1 MDKTN
6 EDLNLELT
14 KRRRELQAY
23 IKRTAAQYGAL
34 KKTERVK
41 KLDELAKTYGEKVLH
56 RNSISRCYQRELQR
70 LNGSKHKDVLA
81 AVTLLVASV
90 KKKARGIS
98 PETTIQA
105 AKQKKRVGRP
115 AKYDD
120 DQVIWWLQTLWVATN
135 YVNEK
140 LLVTMLPEWLPL
152 HPDPNFPEAI
162 KKTILTMSASSIERY
177 IRNYKKMYGKRI
189 YAQTKKQPK
198 KGVAA
203 LVPIRLLNQT
213 VTCCGNVEGDT
224 VIHCG
229 GTLLGTCAWTLNI
242 ADIHCHWT
250 GQRAF
255 LGKNED
261 NVLGATIA
269 LRARFPFA
277 FVGYHTDQGNEF
289 INEKTIEYFSN
300 PKDFVT
306 QTKGRAY
313 KKNDQCRI
321 EQRNWTHVRLVFG
334 YERID
339 TQELVDK
346 MNEIYDLHSLFCNH
360 FIATR
365 KLKSKIRD
373 GSQYR
378 RSFEIPE
385 TPYSRVMKDKT
396 VSEFQKEK
404 LGREHKHY
412 NPYELKKIID
422 QKLKS
427 FVKALEEQRTSTD
440 RVPGDS
446 SGNKE
451 AA

>member
-1 MDKTN
+1 MEKTN
-6 EDLNLELT
+6 SNLNEELT

-23 IKRTAAQYGAL
+23 IKRTAVQYGAM
-34 KKTERVK
+34 KKAERVK
-41 KLDELAKTYGEKVLH
+41 KLDELIKTYGEKVLH
-56 RNSISRCYQRELQR
+56 RNSISRCYQRELSR
-70 LNGSKHKDVLA
+70 LKQAQHKDVLLDGA
-81 AVTLLVASV
+81 AAAIAATQKKKAEV
-90 KKKARGIS
+90 KKKPLNAESER
-98 PETTIQA
+98 
-105 AKQKKRVGRP
+105 KRIGRP
-115 AKYDD
+115 PQYDD
-120 DQVIWWLQTLWVATN
+120 DQVIWWLQTLWVAMN

-140 LLVTMLPEWLPL
+140 LMVIMLPEWIALN
-152 HPDPNFPEAI
+152 PDPSFPVDI
-162 KKTILTMSASSIERY
+162 KKIILSMSASSIERY
-177 IRNYKKMYGKRI
+177 IRSYKKMHGKRI

-198 KGVAA
+198 RGIAA

-213 VTCCGNVEGDT
+213 VTHCGSVEGDT
-224 VIHCG
+224 VVHCG

-242 ADIHCHWT
+242 ADIHSHWT

-261 NVLGATIA
+261 NVLDATIQ
-269 LRARFPFA
+269 LRVRFPFA
-277 FVGYHTDQGNEF
+277 FDAFHTDQGNEF
-289 INEKTIEYFSN
+289 INKKLIEYFAN
-300 PKDFVT
+300 PKDFIT

-339 TQELVDK
+339 TQVLVEK

-385 TPYSRVMKDKT
+385 TPYSRVLKDKT

-404 LGREHKHY
+404 LKREHEQL
-412 NPYELKKIID
+412 NPYELKKTID

-427 FVKALEEQRTSTD
+427 FAKALEEQRTSTD
-440 RVPGDS
+440 RVPNNS